1 MEWLRISTSAELVR
15 VATDEIVYVRA
26 DGNYCDLVLT
36 NGTRRKMTFQL
47 HFFEEIFQQ
56 LQNNT
61 FVRVGRSLIVNKRY
75 IFVINLPEQQL
86 ILSGGDMKEHIV
98 FYGQPKADSPQN
110 VFVKPN
116 DQSQTCLDFGMA
128 RKGGIKSN
136 ITLAR
141 EGLKQLKEL
150 LENEKPVD
158 NG

>member
-1 MEWLRISTSAELVR
+1 MEWLRISTSTELVR

-26 DGNYCDLVLT
+26 DGNYSDLMLT
-36 NGTRRKMTFQL
+36 NGKSRKMTFQL
-47 HFFEEIFQQ
+47 HFFDEIFQQ

-75 IFVINLPEQQL
+75 IFVINLTEQQL
-86 ILSGGDMKEHIV
+86 ILSGGDMKEPIV
-98 FYGQPKADSPQN
+98 FYGQPKTDSPQ
-110 VFVKPN
+110 
-116 DQSQTCLDFGMA
+116 
-128 RKGGIKSN
+128 N

-150 LENEKPVD
+150 LENEKGND